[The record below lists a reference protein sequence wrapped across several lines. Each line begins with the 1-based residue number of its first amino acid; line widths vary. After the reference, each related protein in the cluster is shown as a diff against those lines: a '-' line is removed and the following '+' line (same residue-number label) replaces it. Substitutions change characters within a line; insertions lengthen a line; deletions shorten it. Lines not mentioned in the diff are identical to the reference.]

1 MSNTSLGAEL
11 QQLSHSLEIL
21 IIKEPDIGRKEQLRE
36 KLQEVLNIIRELVD
50 ANVAAATQEYAEARE
65 SVEQVNA
72 KILVAIQDLA
82 KVAETINNISKALDI
97 LEKLLKAAKP

>member
-11 QQLSHSLEIL
+11 QQLSYSLEIL
-21 IIKEPDIGRKEQLRE
+21 IIKEPDIDRKEQLRE
-36 KLQEVLNIIRELVD
+36 KLQKVLNIIRELVD
-50 ANVAAATQEYAEARE
+50 ANVLAATQEYTKARE

-82 KVAETINNISKALDI
+82 KVAETINNVSKALDI

>member
-1 MSNTSLGAEL
+1 MSNISLGAEL

-21 IIKEPDIGRKEQLRE
+21 IIREPDIGRKEQLRD

>member
-21 IIKEPDIGRKEQLRE
+21 IIREPDIGRKEQLRD

-82 KVAETINNISKALDI
+82 KVAETINNISKTLDI
-97 LEKLLKAAKP
+97 LEKLLKSAKP

>member
-11 QQLSHSLEIL
+11 QQLYHSIEIL
-21 IIKEPDIGRKEQLRE
+21 IIREAVIGRKEQLRD

-82 KVAETINNISKALDI
+82 KVAETINNISKTLDI
-97 LEKLLKAAKP
+97 LEKLLKSAKP

>member
-21 IIKEPDIGRKEQLRE
+21 IIREPDIGRKEQLRD

-97 LEKLLKAAKP
+97 LEKLLKSAKP

>member
-21 IIKEPDIGRKEQLRE
+21 IIREPDIGRKEQLRD

>member
-21 IIKEPDIGRKEQLRE
+21 IIREPDIGRKEQLRD

-72 KILVAIQDLA
+72 KILVAIHDLA
-82 KVAETINNISKALDI
+82 KVAETINNISKTLDI
-97 LEKLLKAAKP
+97 LEKLLKSAKP

>member
-21 IIKEPDIGRKEQLRE
+21 IIREPDIGRKEQLRD

-50 ANVAAATQEYAEARE
+50 ANVAAATQGYAEARE

-82 KVAETINNISKALDI
+82 KVAETINNISKTLDI
-97 LEKLLKAAKP
+97 LEKLLKSAKP

>member
-1 MSNTSLGAEL
+1 MSDTSLGPEL

-21 IIKEPDIGRKEQLRE
+21 IIREPDIGRKEQLRD
-36 KLQEVLNIIRELVD
+36 KLQEVKNIIGKLVD